1 MSAQVAPPKPL
12 LGETPHLQWRPSPRN
27 GRRVHLLGG
36 WRVKSGSNL
45 ILRVMPMHFKQFS
58 FGSMQIDGRVYDFDL
73 VIDRGEIRKRKKKA
87 SKRYR
92 DAYGHTP
99 VSIEEDIP
107 WRCSQLVVGTGAEGR
122 LPVMPEV
129 ERDAQLRKVK
139 LVVLPTKDAI
149 AILNRGDLR
158 TNAILHVTC

>member
-1 MSAQVAPPKPL
+1 MP
-12 LGETPHLQWRPSPRN
+12 
-27 GRRVHLLGG
+27 VHFE
-36 WRVKSGSNL
+36 K
-45 ILRVMPMHFKQFS
+45 FS

-87 SKRYR
+87 SKRHR

-99 VSIEEDIP
+99 VSVEEDIP
-107 WRCSQLVVGTGAEGR
+107 WRCRRLVVGTGAEGR

-129 ERDAQLRKVK
+129 ERDAKRRKVE

-149 AILNRGDLR
+149 AILNRGDSR

>member
-1 MSAQVAPPKPL
+1 
-12 LGETPHLQWRPSPRN
+12 
-27 GRRVHLLGG
+27 VHLLGG
-36 WRVKSGSNL
+36 WHVKSGSNL
-45 ILRVMPMHFKQFS
+45 ILRVMPMHFEQFS

>member
-1 MSAQVAPPKPL
+1 
-12 LGETPHLQWRPSPRN
+12 
-27 GRRVHLLGG
+27 VHLLGG

-45 ILRVMPMHFKQFS
+45 ILRVMPMHFEQFS

>member
-1 MSAQVAPPKPL
+1 M
-12 LGETPHLQWRPSPRN
+12 
-27 GRRVHLLGG
+27 
-36 WRVKSGSNL
+36 
-45 ILRVMPMHFKQFS
+45 RVMPMHFEQFS

-107 WRCSQLVVGTGAEGR
+107 WRCRRLVVGTGAEGR

-129 ERDAQLRKVK
+129 EKDAQLRKVE
-139 LVVLPTKDAI
+139 LVVLPTQDAI

>member
-1 MSAQVAPPKPL
+1 MARAARMAFPDQGRGGRPG
-12 LGETPHLQWRPSPRN
+12 LGTKGERQETDMAR
-27 GRRVHLLGG
+27 
-36 WRVKSGSNL
+36 
-45 ILRVMPMHFKQFS
+45 
-58 FGSMQIDGRVYDFDL
+58 
-73 VIDRGEIRKRKKKA
+73 
-87 SKRYR
+87 
-92 DAYGHTP
+92 
-99 VSIEEDIP
+99 
-107 WRCSQLVVGTGAEGR
+107 GAEGR